1 MKIISY
7 YVDKQGLLFQIVRTE
22 NNVEIR
28 RVIDKHN
35 NKLSIGEL
43 VDTNSHLQ
51 IERIVEMMD
60 E

>member
-1 MKIISY
+1 MKVISY
-7 YVDKQGLLFQIVRTE
+7 YVDKEVLLFQIVRTE

-28 RVIDKHN
+28 RVMDKH

-51 IERIVEMMD
+51 IERIVEIMD